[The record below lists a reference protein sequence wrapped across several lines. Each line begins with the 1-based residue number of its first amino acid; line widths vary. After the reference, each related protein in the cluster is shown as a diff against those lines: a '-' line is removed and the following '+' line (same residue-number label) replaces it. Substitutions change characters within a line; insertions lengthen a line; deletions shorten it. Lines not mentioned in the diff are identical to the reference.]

1 MEPPNYSEHRL
12 LVIDDDKDFR
22 DFYRTVAEELGI
34 AVSEAGSVEMV
45 MQQLGSCEP
54 TIILLDL
61 CMPDA
66 DGVEVLRLFSDFQC
80 NASVVVASGRD
91 ERVLQSALRLGGS
104 LGVRMIDFLQKP
116 VGISDLE
123 KALEVAARRFEIDV
137 GATKFALRAGWKS
150 SPNAANSDNP
160 DIDAL
165 VEAIE
170 RDQLEVHYQPKITLA
185 TGLIDSCEALVR
197 WRCPE
202 RGLVPPGSFIPL
214 AEDAGMIGDI
224 TDIVVQKTIAQ
235 MAAWKSQGFQLPVSV
250 NLSPTQL
257 TDLALPDRIAQM
269 LAQAGILA
277 ENLVVEVTEQAAMA
291 DIASATD
298 ILTRLRLKNICVSL
312 DDFGSGYSSL
322 SEMYRLPL
330 SELKFDRSLITD
342 LDTSEDA
349 RIVVRALVALTKTL
363 GVPVCAEGIETVE
376 TAEFLRSIECEKAQ
390 GFYFSRPLTPE
401 AMADFLEASMPAEPA
416 VKRKLRA

>member
-1 MEPPNYSEHRL
+1 MELPNYSQHRL
-12 LVIDDDKDFR
+12 LIIDDDKDIR
-22 DFYRTVAEELGI
+22 DYYRTVAEELG
-34 AVSEAGSVEMV
+34 VFVFEAGTVECV
-45 MQQLGSCEP
+45 IQQLGSCEP

-66 DGVEVLRLFSDFQC
+66 DGVETLRLFSDFQC
-80 NASVVVASGRD
+80 NASIIVASGRD
-91 ERVLQSALRLGGS
+91 ERVLQATQRVGNS
-104 LGVRMIDFLQKP
+104 LGLRMIDCLQKP
-116 VGISDLE
+116 VSIPDLE
-123 KALEVAARRFEIDV
+123 GALANAACRFEIDV
-137 GATKFALRAGWKS
+137 GATKFAVRSGRKA

-165 VEAIE
+165 VEAIDC
-170 RDQLEVHYQPKITLA
+170 DQLEVHYQPKITLA

-197 WRCPE
+197 WRCPQ

-214 AEDAGMIGDI
+214 AEDAGLIGDI
-224 TDIVVQKTIAQ
+224 TDIVVQKAIAQ
-235 MAAWKSQGFQLPVSV
+235 MGVWKSQGFQLPVSV

-269 LAQAGILA
+269 LAQANILA

-291 DIASATD
+291 DISSATD
-298 ILTRLRLKNICVSL
+298 ILTRLRLKNISVSL
-312 DDFGSGYSSL
+312 DDFGAGYSSL

-342 LDTSEDA
+342 LDSSEDA

-363 GVPVCAEGIETVE
+363 GVPVCAEGIETIE
-376 TAEFLRSIECEKAQ
+376 TADFLRSIECEKAQ

-401 AMADFLEASMPAEPA
+401 AMADFLEVSDPPA
-416 VKRKLRA
+416 KTIKQKLRA